1 MMFIDDNGY
10 IEYNIKDHSIIDI
23 WITERRNMEE
33 IKLIKDIVAS
43 PNADTLSNRLM
54 NAKVELNATRNFLN
68 DAGNFR
74 TDDYDMG
81 LSCEVILSKYIEY
94 LQYKVEMLEKM
105 HTKLQ
110 NNKYIKRD
118 ELLEL
123 TTVPKKKKPNT
134 KKEVSCSIPY
144 TSSDNADMLLL

>member
-1 MMFIDDNGY
+1 MD
-10 IEYNIKDHSIIDI
+10 
-23 WITERRNMEE
+23 E

-118 ELLEL
+118 ELLEEL
-123 TTVPKKKKPNT
+123 TTIPKKKKPNT
-134 KKEVSCSIPY
+134 KKEVPY
-144 TSSDNADMLLL
+144 SVPYASSDNSDMLI

>member
-1 MMFIDDNGY
+1 MD
-10 IEYNIKDHSIIDI
+10 
-23 WITERRNMEE
+23 E

-54 NAKVELNATRNFLN
+54 NAKVELNATTNFLN

-94 LQYKVEMLEKM
+94 LQYKVKMLEKI

-110 NNKYIKRD
+110 NNKYTKRD
-118 ELLEL
+118 ELLEEL
-123 TTVPKKKKPNT
+123 TTIPKKKKPNT

-144 TSSDNADMLLL
+144 TSSDNVDMLLL

>member
-1 MMFIDDNGY
+1 MD
-10 IEYNIKDHSIIDI
+10 
-23 WITERRNMEE
+23 E
-33 IKLIKDIVAS
+33 IKLIKDIIAS
-43 PNADTLSNRLM
+43 PNADTLNNRLM
-54 NAKVELNATRNFLN
+54 NAKVELNVTRNFLN

-94 LQYKVEMLEKM
+94 LQYKVKMLEKM
-105 HTKLQ
+105 NIKLQ

-118 ELLEL
+118 ELIEEL
-123 TTVPKKKKPNT
+123 TTIPKKKKPDA

-144 TSSDNADMLLL
+144 TSSDNVDMLLL